1 MKEGK
6 FMIQDLADVLSQR
19 KNISAEKA
27 RDVARMFFDTILAG
41 LEKDRFVKIKGLG
54 TFKLVSVDN
63 RESVDVNSGER
74 IVIEGHSKVSFTPD
88 NALKEAVNRPFAH
101 FETVVLN
108 DEVTDEQLEQVD
120 KRFAAEQEQA
130 NEVVSKVIPEVI
142 PEEKPIEEPIEESIE
157 KPVETPVETVIE
169 TPAETPA
176 ETVTETPIETA
187 EVPVEKPEEAP
198 KAAAE
203 EPVIPVVVQQETQMD
218 GQKVLLVKLVDTV
231 QVDVNKNATNLM
243 ENNEINNNIKSGK
256 SRTALWIVCVVIALL
271 LGYILG
277 YFRVFGSSVNKP
289 TVVKDT
295 VYIEKK
301 QEKKANADTL
311 AAVQEVPAA
320 EVKAQ
325 EPAKPQPVVE
335 AKPVEKKPV
344 EKRTQIEE
352 TNDSGIP
359 QVKYGAYNIV
369 GTQETYTVKKGET
382 VRIIAERYLGARDMA
397 IYISTYN
404 RIKNPDLVS
413 VGTVLK
419 IPKLEVK
426 KK

>member
-157 KPVETPVETVIE
+157 KPVETVIE

-176 ETVTETPIETA
+176 ETVTETLIETA
-187 EVPVEKPEEAP
+187 EAPVEKPEEAP

-243 ENNEINNNIKSGK
+243 ENNEINNNNKSGK
-256 SRTALWIVCVVIALL
+256 SRTALWIVCVVMALL

-301 QEKKANADTL
+301 QERKANADTL

-344 EKRTQIEE
+344 
-352 TNDSGIP
+352 
-359 QVKYGAYNIV
+359 
-369 GTQETYTVKKGET
+369 
-382 VRIIAERYLGARDMA
+382 
-397 IYISTYN
+397 
-404 RIKNPDLVS
+404 
-413 VGTVLK
+413 
-419 IPKLEVK
+419 
-426 KK
+426 